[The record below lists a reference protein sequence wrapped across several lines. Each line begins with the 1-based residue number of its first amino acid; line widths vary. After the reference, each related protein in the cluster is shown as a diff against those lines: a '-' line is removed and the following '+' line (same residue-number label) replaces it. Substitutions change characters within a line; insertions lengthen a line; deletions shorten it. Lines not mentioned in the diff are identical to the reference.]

1 MAGEQL
7 SKLLTSCH
15 CQLTPTVLLILN
27 ASSVALHMTINKSSQ
42 EVLAWVIQ
50 DVRPQ
55 KDVTWLRMAVFPLH
69 VLDLSCWTLQR
80 HILND
85 LLMPAGNGGHLS
97 KFPSWK
103 AVSQQEA
110 PHLCTVDVQVVQA
123 VAKGLIIPIC
133 QARRAHTKSV

>member
-27 ASSVALHMTINKSSQ
+27 ASSVKLHMTIKKSSQ
-42 EVLAWVIQ
+42 QVLAWVIQ
-50 DVRPQ
+50 NVRPQ

-69 VLDLSCWTLQR
+69 VLDLNRWTLQR
-80 HILND
+80 HIRD
-85 LLMPAGNGGHLS
+85 ELLAPAVNGGHLS
-97 KFPSWK
+97 NCLSCK
-103 AVSQQEA
+103 AVSQKEA

-123 VAKGLIIPIC
+123 VVKGLLIPIC
-133 QARRAHTKSV
+133 QAC